1 MPVLHTLSDG
11 STIRLMG
18 SRELI
23 AIPVWKGNRVID
35 MMHVQNLKAAIG
47 SNVKTLDFGY
57 RIVTYNTSDAT
68 GRIIQ
73 ESAIVDGQHRA
84 RVLAE
89 HYASCPSDLEFPV
102 IVLEKRVESEYDVI
116 SYFNAINNSKPIKYT
131 DSNLIVNKYIQEL
144 EKVFNV
150 KKQLAIRPKAT
161 CRPYLSADKLRE
173 QFTKHVNHLSD
184 SSAAAQQFALRVKEW
199 NQKQLLAVSPT
210 DSDIVQKAAKA
221 EFMLAVDSRLRWIPE
236 LLGSLV

>member
-1 MPVLHTLSDG
+1 MSVLHTLSDG
-11 STIRLMG
+11 SIVRRMG

-35 MMHVQNLKAAIG
+35 MMHVQNLQAAIG
-47 SNVKTLDFGY
+47 LNVKTLDFGY
-57 RIVTYNTSDAT
+57 RIVTYNTTDAA
-68 GRIIQ
+68 GRVIQ

-84 RVLAE
+84 RVLSE
-89 HYASCPSDLEFPV
+89 YYASCPSDVDFPV
-102 IVLEKRVESEYDVI
+102 VVLEKRVESEYDVI

-131 DSNLIVNKYIQEL
+131 DSNLVVNKYIQEL

-173 QFTKHVNHLSD
+173 QFTKYANHLSD
-184 SSAAAQQFALRVKEW
+184 SSIAAEQFATRVKEW
-199 NQKQLLAVSPT
+199 NQTQLLAVTAT
-210 DSDIVQKAAKA
+210 DPEIVQKAAKA

-236 LLGSLV
+236 LLHI